1 MFNHSNNSTEQKP
14 RRPRALPSRFGVPAR
29 LLSPSVHTPRPPQGG
44 KAAHIT
50 TRGKPPPVIKGGRSI
65 SNHVRRKIDISASPR
80 CCSSTQPPPIH
91 RGLCCHYVTCPVQ
104 SLRKPVYCTRL
115 LDDREESIDT
125 EGVVDHHAN
134 DAHHRRAAVVA
145 LRLHKKAKKRE
156 TASAK

>member
-1 MFNHSNNSTEQKP
+1 MYNMRDLERHEVSRERDAGAAWACGGARAPAHRTHATRGRAHKIGSAGECKLFNHSNNSTEQKP

-91 RGLCCHYVTCPVQ
+91 RGPVL
-104 SLRKPVYCTRL
+104 SLRHLSRPVTP
-115 LDDREESIDT
+115 
-125 EGVVDHHAN
+125 
-134 DAHHRRAAVVA
+134 
-145 LRLHKKAKKRE
+145 
-156 TASAK
+156 

>member
-1 MFNHSNNSTEQKP
+1 MYNMRDLERHEVSRERDAGAARGRRARAPAHRTHATRGRAHKIGSAGECKLFYHSNNSTEQKP

-91 RGLCCHYVTCPVQ
+91 RGPVL
-104 SLRKPVYCTRL
+104 SLRHLSRPVTP
-115 LDDREESIDT
+115 
-125 EGVVDHHAN
+125 
-134 DAHHRRAAVVA
+134 
-145 LRLHKKAKKRE
+145 
-156 TASAK
+156 

>member
-1 MFNHSNNSTEQKP
+1 MYNMRDLERHEVSRERDAGAARGRRARAPAHRTHATRGRAHKIGVVWRCECKLFNHSNNSTEQKP

-29 LLSPSVHTPRPPQGG
+29 LLSPSVHPPRPPQGD

-91 RGLCCHYVTCPVQ
+91 RGPVL
-104 SLRKPVYCTRL
+104 SLRHLSRPVTP
-115 LDDREESIDT
+115 
-125 EGVVDHHAN
+125 
-134 DAHHRRAAVVA
+134 
-145 LRLHKKAKKRE
+145 
-156 TASAK
+156 